1 MPRSTHSVSPGNRSA
16 SRRVRGSSAPSARVS
31 SGWPRVAQSDL
42 EIQARSFAKRLRDLL
57 NKTVCSNALVGAW
70 LVSADSMFVGTGV
83 GSATPYGRPI
93 GLSVSNKAP
102 HCWVK
107 AGYFVVVNKD
117 GFLTVSN
124 SFVGV
129 SADAD
134 GDNLLVHYDFE
145 RDKDKSPAEDERY
158 TEAPKSLHKLHFPVG
173 GRRFRP
179 CLEDVIEFLIRER
192 LVVKK
197 AGWERVLQASRQ
209 DFHDQQLGAAIRYRP
224 ETAIRELGQMG
235 YDVVK
240 RPEVPTKRVRRR

>member
-1 MPRSTHSVSPGNRSA
+1 M
-16 SRRVRGSSAPSARVS
+16 
-31 SGWPRVAQSDL
+31 AQSDL
-42 EIQARSFAKRLRDLL
+42 EIQARLFAKRLRDLL
-57 NKTVCSNALVGAW
+57 NKTVCSNAVVAAW
-70 LVSADSMFVGTGV
+70 VVSADSMFVGTGV
-83 GSATPYGRPI
+83 SSATPYGRPI

-145 RDKDKSPAEDERY
+145 RDKDKNPAEDERY
-158 TEAPKSLHKLHFPVG
+158 TEAHLQIGGESPALEVLAGASTRAPKSLHKLHFPVG

-209 DFHDQQLGAAIRYRP
+209 DFHDRQLGAAIRYRP
-224 ETAIRELGQMG
+224 ETAIRELDQMG
-235 YDVVK
+235 YDIVK

>member
-1 MPRSTHSVSPGNRSA
+1 M
-16 SRRVRGSSAPSARVS
+16 
-31 SGWPRVAQSDL
+31 AQSDL

-158 TEAPKSLHKLHFPVG
+158 TEAHLQIGGDSPALEVLAAASTRAPKSLHKLHFPVG